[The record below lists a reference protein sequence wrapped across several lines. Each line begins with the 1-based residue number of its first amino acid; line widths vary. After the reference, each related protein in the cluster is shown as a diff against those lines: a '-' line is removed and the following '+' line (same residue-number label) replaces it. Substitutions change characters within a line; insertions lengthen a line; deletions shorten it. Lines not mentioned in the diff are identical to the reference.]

1 MRKLVF
7 AFVTA
12 TLTLAMASPTTAQCA
27 RVSFSK
33 YGTTCNFFNQ
43 GATLGATYDTTSCVA
58 TFTIGASATCC
69 NTFLSSQMLIL
80 SATKIDPGL
89 AHPLLVKGC
98 LLSVFPDIV
107 FVLPRTAGGKIQ
119 LPIPN
124 VSSKFTV
131 YGQGLNDYFTT
142 IGFSHDFQTTQGLQ
156 IDIS

>member
-1 MRKLVF
+1 
-7 AFVTA
+7 
-12 TLTLAMASPTTAQCA
+12 
-27 RVSFSK
+27 
-33 YGTTCNFFNQ
+33 
-43 GATLGATYDTTSCVA
+43 
-58 TFTIGASATCC
+58 
-69 NTFLSSQMLIL
+69 
-80 SATKIDPGL
+80 
-89 AHPLLVKGC
+89 
-98 LLSVFPDIV
+98 V